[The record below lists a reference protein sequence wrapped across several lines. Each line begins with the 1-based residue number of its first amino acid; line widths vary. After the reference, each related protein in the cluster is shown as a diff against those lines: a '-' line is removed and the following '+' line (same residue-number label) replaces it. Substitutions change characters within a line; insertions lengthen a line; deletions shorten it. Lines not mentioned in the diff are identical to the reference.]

1 MNSKKVFN
9 IEISEKTIRKGEKLK
24 RRFAKKFGY
33 TGKDE
38 FPLIS
43 KPNPYLGTFINLHDV
58 YSESTGTP
66 LNPEKGMVIGTIR
79 MGYGHYRIGMAIAS
93 AVNHAGYIPY
103 WFDLLNFNS
112 AGARMIKFLDY
123 WYSLG
128 SRISQKSK
136 LFNNLFWDPLMGK
149 WYKAFEKNYPAII
162 SSEIMSDVYKNLDPQ
177 IPVLATHPFNSH
189 AAVYAGH
196 KNVLNLIPDN
206 CPLGFHL
213 SPGALQIVQGPSEY
227 FGFRTLRGISRPGI
241 GVGISPNEIRAVGH
255 YVDHELL
262 VNLEKD
268 TEKRVLRIDKKE
280 PRQVLISIGGAGAQQ
295 ELLINLVKFL
305 WNRIRDGAVKLFINF
320 GDHNKAL
327 DYFKKQIP
335 EFETH
340 LKLHNKWEDTCNFIE
355 KTINESP
362 KESLHGFLHDNTYS
376 AVYTTNLLMR
386 VSDFMI
392 TKPSELAFYP
402 IPKLLLQRVGG
413 HEAWGAI
420 RASEIG
426 DSTPECEGLEF
437 TLQVLNTLIED
448 DDLLKMYN
456 EQIVK
461 LKQIG
466 TYDGAYKVVEIAL
479 ERKFSQ

>member
-1 MNSKKVFN
+1 MEPRKVFN
-9 IEISEKTIRKGEKLK
+9 IEISGKTIKKAERLK

-38 FPLIS
+38 YPLIS
-43 KPNPYLGTFINLHDV
+43 KPNPYLINFINLHDV
-58 YSESTGTP
+58 YSEKVGAP
-66 LNPEKGMVIGTIR
+66 LDPDKGMVIGTIR

-112 AGARMIKFLDY
+112 AGARMIRYLDY

-149 WYKAFEKNYPAII
+149 WYKAFEKNYPAIVA
-162 SSEIMSDVYKNLDPQ
+162 SEIMSDVYKELNPQ

-189 AAVYAGH
+189 AAVHAGH
-196 KNVLNLIPDN
+196 RNVLNLIPDN

-227 FGFRTLRGISRPGI
+227 FGFRTLKGIAKPGI
-241 GVGISPNEIRAVGH
+241 GVGISPNEIKAVGH

-268 TEKRVLRIDKKE
+268 TEKRFQRIEKKA
-280 PRQVLISIGGAGAQQ
+280 PRRILISIGGAGAQQ
-295 ELLINLVKFL
+295 DLLVSLVKFL
-305 WNRIRDGAVKLFINF
+305 WDKIREGSVVLFINF
-320 GDHNKAL
+320 GDHSSAL
-327 DYFKKQIP
+327 EYFKKQIP
-335 EFETH
+335 ESDSY
-340 LKLHNKWEDTCNFIE
+340 LNLHNEWEKTCNFISNAIE
-355 KTINESP
+355 NEV
-362 KESLHGFLHDNTYS
+362 EGSLHGFLHDNTYS

-386 VSDFMI
+386 SSDFMI

-437 TLQVLNTLIED
+437 TLQVLNTLVEE

-456 EQIVK
+456 EQIIK

-466 TYDGAYKVVEIAL
+466 VYDGAYKVVEIAL
-479 ERKFSQ
+479 TRKNSN